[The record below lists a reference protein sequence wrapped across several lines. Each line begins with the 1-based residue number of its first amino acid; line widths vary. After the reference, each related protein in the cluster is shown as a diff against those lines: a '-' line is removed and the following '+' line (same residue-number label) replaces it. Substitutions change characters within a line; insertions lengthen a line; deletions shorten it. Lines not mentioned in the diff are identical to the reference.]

1 MTIMSTARTLLAGFA
16 LVLAAAAPVAALAAT
31 DHRTTAL
38 ESADGWTFG
47 KVSAPLLT
55 EYASFGCSHCGRFA
69 AATSERIGSLVK
81 TGKLRFSWR
90 PFLIFPQ
97 DRAGAVLTRCVAPR
111 RRLAFIETLM
121 AQQEAIK
128 AALKA
133 ADNDE
138 KTRAALYETELA
150 GPVPHA
156 GVVARAAGLMPL
168 AQEFGLSTTQ
178 ARACLSSA
186 ANHAWVTNA
195 DQTARLNGVT
205 GTPTFMWK
213 GTRILTGT
221 PEQLL
226 TLLPQ

>member
-1 MTIMSTARTLLAGFA
+1 M
-16 LVLAAAAPVAALAAT
+16 P
-31 DHRTTAL
+31 DYRTTAL
-38 ESADGWTFG
+38 ESAEGWTFG
-47 KVSAPLLT
+47 KASAPLLT
-55 EYASFGCSHCGRFA
+55 EYASFGCPHCGQFV
-69 AATSERIGSLVK
+69 AATSGRIGSLVK
-81 TGKLRFSWR
+81 TGKLRFAWR

-97 DRAGAVLTRCVAPR
+97 DRAAAVLTRCVAPR
-111 RRLAFIETLM
+111 RRLAFVETLM

-138 KTRAALYETELA
+138 KTRSAIYEAELA
-150 GPVPHA
+150 GPVSHA
-156 GVVARAAGLMPL
+156 GEVAKAAGLIPL
-168 AQEFGLSTTQ
+168 AQRFGLSTIQ
-178 ARACLSSA
+178 ASACLFST

-213 GTRILTGT
+213 GTRIPTGT

-226 TLLPQ
+226 ALLPQ